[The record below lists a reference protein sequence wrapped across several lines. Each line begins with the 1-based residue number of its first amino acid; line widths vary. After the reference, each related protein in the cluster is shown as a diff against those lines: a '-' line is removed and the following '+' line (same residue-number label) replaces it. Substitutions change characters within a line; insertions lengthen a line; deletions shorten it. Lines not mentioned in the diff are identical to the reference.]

1 MSYVYFCLI
10 LTNKPS
16 IIYGLIDT
24 SAGLD
29 DVRGFQKIKWVEE
42 EEEKENKD
50 INNNTSI
57 DDKIDGDEKRPET
70 RKRGVHIR
78 ESIPLYMSDFCHL
91 NLQSQFPWLL
101 PNKSEPSI
109 MPQQAKDRPTVK
121 RDVASFDVTI
131 FQDYKEE
138 TIFGGEE
145 GHGFKITPLPVWHGD
160 DLISHGFAFSLHRP
174 PSSSS
179 SSSSSSLNVVYL
191 SDISKVIPETLDYI
205 QKKLPPTDVLIVDSL
220 NWEKNHPVHYSLEQA
235 VELAQTIK
243 PKIRTFLIGMSCD
256 NFLPHDEMNTYLR
269 ELYGD
274 GDDGNGL
281 IVMAHD
287 GLIIDLPTSPLSTAK
302 HEK

>member
-1 MSYVYFCLI
+1 M
-10 LTNKPS
+10 KPS

-29 DVRGFQKIKWVEE
+29 DVRGFQGLKWVEE
-42 EEEKENKD
+42 EEEKENVDKN
-50 INNNTSI
+50 IGSSTSK
-57 DDKIDGDEKRPET
+57 DDKIDGDEKRPESK
-70 RKRGVHIR
+70 KRGMHIR
-78 ESIPLYMSDFCHL
+78 ESIPLYMSEFCHL

-138 TIFGGEE
+138 TIFGGGEE
-145 GHGFKITPLPVWHGD
+145 DGFKITPLPVWHGD

-174 PSSSS
+174 SSSSS

-191 SDISKVIPETLDYI
+191 SDISKMVPETLDYI
-205 QKKLPPTDVLIVDSL
+205 QKTLPPTDVLIVDSL
-220 NWEKNHPVHYSLEQA
+220 NWGKNHPVHYTLDQA

-256 NFLPHDEMNTYLR
+256 YFLPHDEMNTYLR

-274 GDDGNGL
+274 GDDGNGV

-287 GLIIDLPTSPLSTAK
+287 GLIIDLPTGPVSRAK
-302 HEK
+302 HDK